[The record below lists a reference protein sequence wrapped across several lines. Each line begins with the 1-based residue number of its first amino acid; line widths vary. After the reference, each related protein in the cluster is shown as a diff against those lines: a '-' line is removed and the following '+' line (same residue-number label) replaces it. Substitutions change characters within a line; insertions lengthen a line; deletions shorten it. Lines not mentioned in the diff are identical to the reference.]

1 MRMRPL
7 ALVLACLA
15 GLGAAAGLTACSSGD
30 PADAAVTIQMQDTSR
45 TIETSV
51 GDEFTV
57 EVASNPTTGYTW
69 SYRVEPAAAVREVSS
84 EYVPDEPQLTGS
96 GGTQIWRFRAQE
108 APSARIEFAQ
118 TPPGQTRP
126 EREVAVEVAI
136 SR

>member
-7 ALVLACLA
+7 SVVLACLV
-15 GLGAAAGLTACSSGD
+15 GLGAVGGLTACSSDGS
-30 PADAAVTIQMQDTSR
+30 AGAVITIEAQDTSR
-45 TIETSV
+45 TIETAV
-51 GDEFTV
+51 GEEFTV

-69 SYRVEPAAAVREVSS
+69 SYRVDPAAAVREVSS

-96 GGTQIWRFRAQE
+96 GGTQVWRFAAQE